1 MNLSDDEVKRRIIF
15 ENQSRPMLRINANNI
30 YPNSNSNNN
39 NVKKP
44 NMKPNPLFQPT
55 MKNNPIFEVPKLT
68 NKNKQPLIS
77 DINSLKQLPRNKKT
91 MFKGRLNSA
100 FKNQNL
106 NKMKAVRNEAVAANK
121 VIQNQI
127 AEEKRLKE
135 EAKEAQRK
143 KEAENA
149 TKRKMEREAK
159 KKNIVTRQLNA
170 ANNVLN
176 LADKALKKK
185 ENSRRPTIGERG
197 SYTSKI
203 NTEMRKLAKGTNNK
217 VREDWEKKKRKFKG
231 RISTATTL
239 GQVKK
244 AYENAKE
251 AYNNLVKPKSM
262 WKNEYNKRL

>member
-1 MNLSDDEVKRRIIF
+1 
-15 ENQSRPMLRINANNI
+15 
-30 YPNSNSNNN
+30 
-39 NVKKP
+39 
-44 NMKPNPLFQPT
+44 
-55 MKNNPIFEVPKLT
+55 
-68 NKNKQPLIS
+68 
-77 DINSLKQLPRNKKT
+77 
-91 MFKGRLNSA
+91 
-100 FKNQNL
+100 
-106 NKMKAVRNEAVAANK
+106 
-121 VIQNQI
+121 
-127 AEEKRLKE
+127 
-135 EAKEAQRK
+135 
-143 KEAENA
+143 
-149 TKRKMEREAK
+149 
-159 KKNIVTRQLNA
+159 LNA